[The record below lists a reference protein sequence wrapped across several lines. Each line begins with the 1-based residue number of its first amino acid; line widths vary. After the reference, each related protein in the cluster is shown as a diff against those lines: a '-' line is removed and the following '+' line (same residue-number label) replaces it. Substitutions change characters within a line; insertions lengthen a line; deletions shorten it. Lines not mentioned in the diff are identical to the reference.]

1 MSDRSKFPEPVNNGV
16 YFFENM
22 HYSLL
27 YDLGDI
33 VELIDNTFSPLEIA
47 IVLGYLEYIE

>member
-22 HYSLL
+22 HYSMQ
-27 YDLGDI
+27 YDLEDMVKKI
-33 VELIDNTFSPLEIA
+33 ETVFNPVEVA
-47 IVLGYLEYIE
+47 IYLEYIE